1 MLSIP
6 WKYLVVPVM
15 FNIPEWNI
23 RAGAKSK
30 FFRISVV
37 VISFVRIVVK
47 VFIQVDFNIKCMNV

>member
-23 RAGAKSK
+23 TAGAKSK

-37 VISFVRIVVK
+37 VLILLKFSFKLILTS
-47 VFIQVDFNIKCMNV
+47 NT